1 MSALI
6 EDMLAGR
13 SVVYADFLGY
23 DEAAHHSGIERAQQR
38 GARLLELTSN
48 KARQAAHRFYE
59 RIGFANTHEGFK
71 KKIWES

>member
-1 MSALI
+1 MMAFA
-6 EDMLAGR
+6 EE
-13 SVVYADFLGY
+13 
-23 DEAAHHSGIERAQQR
+23 EARRH

-71 KKIWES
+71 KKLV